1 MKRGLFR
8 PAVNESSNV
17 GKLNI
22 RIETIKKVLHGKLI
36 RFRRSNELPHTGQ
49 LLEKTEVNLHFQ
61 IFPFDTFPRKIL
73 L

>member
-1 MKRGLFR
+1 MHVKRGLFR

-36 RFRRSNELPHTGQ
+36 RF
-49 LLEKTEVNLHFQ
+49 
-61 IFPFDTFPRKIL
+61 
-73 L
+73 